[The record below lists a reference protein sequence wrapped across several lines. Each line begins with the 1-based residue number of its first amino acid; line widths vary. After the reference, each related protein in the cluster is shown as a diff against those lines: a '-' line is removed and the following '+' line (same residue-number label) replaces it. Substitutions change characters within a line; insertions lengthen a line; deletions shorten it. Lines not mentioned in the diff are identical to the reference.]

1 MFGGYLVEGNV
12 SFGES
17 RRFLFSDS
25 GKKGFDSVV
34 SASDVVIKVG
44 EDGEVFSVL
53 VDIFESWTGLVVG
66 ASLLGKK

>member
-1 MFGGYLVEGNV
+1 
-12 SFGES
+12 
-17 RRFLFSDS
+17 
-25 GKKGFDSVV
+25 V